1 MSHKH
6 LKTPNNS
13 TFFIL
18 PVKFHYTLTVSHKM
32 YMLKQKI
39 VIEREVSVRHKEA
52 NEKHEKKTRRFLMF
66 LRKMKMKKL
75 RRSYQINMNYFL
87 YPKDYDSSI
96 DTFSFNMHIFGQYT
110 HFHLIGIF
118 SVNRYIFIQ

>member
-18 PVKFHYTLTVSHKM
+18 TVKFHYTLTISHKM

-39 VIEREVSVRHKEA
+39 VIDREVSVRRKEE
-52 NEKHEKKTRRFLMF
+52 NEKYEKKTRRFLMF
-66 LRKMKMKKL
+66 LRKMKRKKL
-75 RRSYQINMNYFL
+75 SNKYKL
-87 YPKDYDSSI
+87 
-96 DTFSFNMHIFGQYT
+96 
-110 HFHLIGIF
+110 L
-118 SVNRYIFIQ
+118 FISKGL